1 MNKFEEQYEM
11 NIGARELM
19 EYASAEWEELHR
31 LLLEEAWIEEPSKK
45 DRE

>member
-1 MNKFEEQYEM
+1 MKFEEQYEM

-19 EYASAEWEELHR
+19 EVMGAEMEELHR
-31 LLLEEAWIEEPSKK
+31 LLLEEAWIEEGNKK